1 MTTTD
6 LMNALLKKSV
16 RFLLDEDGPT
26 TVEYAM
32 LLLLVFLAVLTA
44 ITVLGQKTVA
54 SFQDSSNS
62 VHEALGSS
70 P

>member
-1 MTTTD
+1 
-6 LMNALLKKSV
+6 MNALLKKSV
-16 RFLLDEDGPT
+16 RFLLDEEGPT

-32 LLLLVFLAVLTA
+32 LLLLVLLAALTA
-44 ITVLGQKTVA
+44 ITVLGQTTVS

-62 VHEALGSS
+62 VHDAFGSS